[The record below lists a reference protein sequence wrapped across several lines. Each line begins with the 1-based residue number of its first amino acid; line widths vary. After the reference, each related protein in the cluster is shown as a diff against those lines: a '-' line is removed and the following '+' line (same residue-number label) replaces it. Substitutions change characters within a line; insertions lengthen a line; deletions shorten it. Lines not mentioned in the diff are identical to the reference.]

1 MANERTYIAEALVL
15 RRTDFHEADRRLTL
29 LTPDRG
35 RLNVVAK
42 GVRRPTSRMAGHLEL
57 FTLAKVF
64 VVRRRSLDLVVQAET
79 VQTFPQLRTDLA
91 RLPYAYQAVEAAHIL
106 VEEEVEAHGEF
117 ILLIKALGALAVTAA
132 LPLVL
137 VAYKLQLLATLGYQA
152 QFQDCARCGNPLSA
166 AGASV
171 AARIQ
176 VRPDSG
182 GVVCAACGG
191 ASGSPLTVRAI
202 KCLRWLAQEPLHT
215 VERLQAD
222 SATTTQ
228 LEQTADAFVRY
239 VAEQDLKTTPFL
251 ERMRALKTQS

>member
-1 MANERTYIAEALVL
+1 MAKERTYIAEALIL
-15 RRTDFHEADRRLTL
+15 RRSDFQEADRRLTL

-79 VQTFPQLRTDLA
+79 VQTFPELRADLK
-91 RLPYAYQAVEAAHIL
+91 RLPYAYQAVETAHIL
-106 VEEEVEAHGEF
+106 VEEEVEAHAEF
-117 ILLIKALGALAVTAA
+117 VLLVKALTALAVTNA

-137 VAYKLQLLATLGYQA
+137 IAYKLQLLANLGYQTQLQA
-152 QFQDCARCGNPLSA
+152 CARCGNALSEDGNRA
-166 AGASV
+166 
-171 AARIQ
+171 
-176 VRPDSG
+176 RPDSG
-182 GVVCAACGG
+182 GVVCAPCGG
-191 ASGSPLTVRAI
+191 VSGLPIAVRAI
-202 KCLRWLAQEPLHT
+202 KCLRWLAQEPLQT
-215 VERLQAD
+215 VERLQVD

-239 VAEQDLKTTPFL
+239 VAEQDLRTTPFL

>member
-1 MANERTYIAEALVL
+1 MSKQRTYIAEAIVL
-15 RRTDFHEADRRLTL
+15 RRSDFLEADRRLTL
-29 LTPDRG
+29 FTPDRG

-42 GVRRPTSRMAGHLEL
+42 GVRRPASRMAGHLEL

-79 VQTFPQLRTDLA
+79 VQTFPELRSELS
-91 RLPYAYQAVEAAHIL
+91 RLPYAYQAVETAHIL
-106 VEEEVEAHGEF
+106 VEEEVEAHAEF
-117 ILLIKALGALAVTAA
+117 VLLVKALSALAVTNA

-152 QFQDCARCGNPLSA
+152 QLQECARCGNSLSTE
-166 AGASV
+166 GN
-171 AARIQ
+171 R

-182 GVVCAACGG
+182 GVVCGQCGG
-191 ASGSPLTVRAI
+191 VSGSPITARAI
-202 KCLRWLAQEPLHT
+202 KCLRWLAQEPLQT
-215 VERLQAD
+215 VERLQVD
-222 SATTTQ
+222 PATTAQ
-228 LEQTADAFVRY
+228 LEQTADTFVRY

>member
-1 MANERTYIAEALVL
+1 MAKERTYIAEAIVL
-15 RRTDFHEADRRLTL
+15 RRSDFYEADRRLTL

-79 VQTFPQLRTDLA
+79 VQTFPELRTELD
-91 RLPYAYQAVEAAHIL
+91 RLPYAYQAVETAHLL
-106 VEEEVEAHGEF
+106 VEEEVEAYAEF
-117 ILLIKALGALAVTAA
+117 VLLVKALGALAASAA

-137 VAYKLQLLATLGYQA
+137 VAYKLQLLAALGYQA
-152 QFQDCARCGNPLSA
+152 QLQACAQCGGPLSA
-166 AGASV
+166 KGS
-171 AARIQ
+171 RM
-176 VRPDSG
+176 RPDVG
-182 GVVCAACGG
+182 GVVCASCGG
-191 ASGSPLTVRAI
+191 VSGLRIGVRAI
-202 KCLRWLAQEPLHT
+202 KCLRWLAREPLPS

-222 SATTTQ
+222 PATTTE
-228 LEQTADAFVRY
+228 LEQAADAFVRY

-251 ERMRALKTQS
+251 ERMRALKTES

>member
-1 MANERTYIAEALVL
+1 MARERTYIAEAIVL
-15 RRTDFHEADRRLTL
+15 RRSDFQEADRRLTL

-79 VQTFPQLRTDLA
+79 VQTFPELRNELS
-91 RLPYAYQAVEAAHIL
+91 RLPYAYQAVETAHIL
-106 VEEEVEAHGEF
+106 VEEEVEAHAEF
-117 ILLIKALGALAVTAA
+117 ILLVKALSAMAVTAA

-152 QFQDCARCGNPLSA
+152 QLQECARCGNSLSTE
-166 AGASV
+166 GNRVS
-171 AARIQ
+171 
-176 VRPDSG
+176 PDSG
-182 GVVCAACGG
+182 VVCNRCGG
-191 ASGSPLTVRAI
+191 VSGSPITARAI
-202 KCLRWLAQEPLHT
+202 KCLRWLAQEPLQT
-215 VERLQAD
+215 VERLQVD
-222 SATTTQ
+222 PATTTQ
-228 LEQTADAFVRY
+228 LEETIDTFVRY
-239 VAEQDLKTTPFL
+239 VAEQELKTTPFL